1 MTELTAADL
10 KDYPSSYQSLRDVG
24 DVLLGEDTARD
35 LIEASTS
42 GNNTALQ
49 TLLSQPQWVQTILE
63 KQHVIY
69 SGNHAS
75 NTVREVLA
83 KPIANIERCLTVA
96 AENGHATVISTLL
109 ACAAQHEIKISE
121 IVTRSVINNT
131 IGGGH
136 ATASKALALADPDI
150 VNFSLAHG
158 ARPLYEAVRRDKPDI
173 VAVLLEL
180 GADPSNSAVYPKADG
195 SYRSSLMSH
204 AASGTSARMTEMLL
218 QRGASIAQTGA
229 LHTAAR
235 CSRIDTMRLLL
246 QHGSSIDETLPDW
259 HNWTP
264 MHFAASRG
272 QVDAMNMLEENGAST
287 NITDANGKTAAQ
299 LLEERSTA

>member
-10 KDYPSSYQSLRDVG
+10 KDHPSSYQSLRDVG

-42 GNNTALQ
+42 GDNTALQ
-49 TLLSQPQWVQTILE
+49 TMLSQPQWMHTMLE

-69 SGNHAS
+69 SGKDAS
-75 NTVREVLA
+75 NTAREVLA
-83 KPIANIERCLTVA
+83 KPLPNIERCLAVA
-96 AENGHATVISTLL
+96 AENGHAAVISTLL
-109 ACAAQHEIKISE
+109 ACAAKHEIESSDV
-121 IVTRSVINNT
+121 VTRSVINNA

-136 ATASKALALADPDI
+136 ATAFKALASADPDI
-150 VNFSLAHG
+150 INFSLPHG
-158 ARPLYEAVRRDKPDI
+158 ARPLHEAVRRDKPDI

-204 AASGTSARMTEMLL
+204 AASGSSARMTEMLL

-235 CSRIDTMRLLL
+235 CGRLDTMRLLL
-246 QHGSSIDETLPDW
+246 QHGASIDETLPDW

-272 QVDAMNMLEENGAST
+272 QVNAIKLLGENGAST
-287 NITDANGKTAAQ
+287 NIVDANGKTAVQ
-299 LLEERSTA
+299 LLENQSTA